1 MSDKQ
6 SQNQPQ
12 NPSLENSNALP
23 EKPQTEKKKKSGMLA
38 NLAFNIIIPT
48 LILTKLSSEDYLGPV
63 YSIVVALSFP
73 IIYGI
78 RDYLKERKA
87 NFFSILGVISVFLT
101 GGISLL
107 QLDPQ
112 YIAIKEA
119 AIPLCFG
126 LATLISI
133 RTPYPLVKTFLYND
147 QVLQIDKVKIALK
160 SFNNEREFENKLS
173 NASYMVAGSFFLSSV
188 LNYVL
193 AKVILVSE
201 PGTVAFSEELGK
213 MTALSFPVIA
223 LPSTIVLMA
232 ALFYLLRHIQK
243 LTHLKAEDIFNEA

>member
-1 MSDKQ
+1 VTTEQAQK
-6 SQNQPQ
+6 SQKK
-12 NPSLENSNALP
+12 PS
-23 EKPQTEKKKKSGMLA
+23 MLA

-48 LILTKLSSEDYLGPV
+48 LIMTKLSSEDYLGPV

-73 IIYGI
+73 IIYGAK
-78 RDYLKERKA
+78 DYLENHKA
-87 NFFSILGVISVFLT
+87 NFFSALGILSVVLT

-119 AIPLCFG
+119 AIPACFG
-126 LATLISI
+126 LATLFSV
-133 RTPYPLVKTFLYND
+133 RTKYPLVKTFLFND
-147 QVLQIDKVKIALK
+147 QILQIGKVKAALEA
-160 SFNNEREFENKLS
+160 NNTETEFEHKLA

-188 LNYVL
+188 LNYIL

-201 PGTVAFSEELGK
+201 PGTVEFTEELGK

-232 ALFYLLRHIQK
+232 ALYYLLHHIQK
-243 LTHLKAEDIFNEA
+243 LTHLKAEEIFNET

>member
-1 MSDKQ
+1 MTTE
-6 SQNQPQ
+6 QPRKK
-12 NPSLENSNALP
+12 PS
-23 EKPQTEKKKKSGMLA
+23 MLA

-48 LILTKLSSEDYLGPV
+48 LIMTKLSSEDYLGPI

-73 IIYGI
+73 IIFGVK
-78 RDYLKERKA
+78 DYLENHKA
-87 NFFSILGVISVFLT
+87 NFFSALGILSVVLT

-119 AIPLCFG
+119 AIPACFG
-126 LATLISI
+126 LATLFSV
-133 RTPYPLVKTFLYND
+133 RTQYPLVKTFLFND
-147 QVLQIDKVKIALK
+147 QILQINKVKAALEAN
-160 SFNNEREFENKLS
+160 NNEATFEHKLA

-188 LNYVL
+188 LNYIL
-193 AKVILVSE
+193 AKVILISE
-201 PGTVAFSEELGK
+201 PGTVGFTEELGK

-232 ALFYLLRHIQK
+232 ALYYLLHHIQK
-243 LTHLKAEDIFNEA
+243 LTHLKTEEIFNEA